1 MNDASPALPDEI
13 LAGVPEGLDALL
25 LARAAAAAHAAS
37 TGAMILHVAR
47 DDRRLEALE
56 TALVFFAPGLK
67 VIPFPAWDTVP
78 YDRIGPNTE
87 IVARRITSL
96 AKLVIGARKEAGV
109 VLTTVSAILQRLP
122 PREAIHRSLRPLAA
136 GQRVDMNGLIER
148 LSSAGFVRTGTVMEP
163 GEFAVR
169 GGIVDIFPPGRINP
183 VRLDF
188 FGDTLESIKS
198 FDAETQRT
206 KQLVQK
212 LVLMPIS
219 EVAFGEGGIATF
231 RTRYVEL
238 FGGNTAE
245 DPLYQAVSAGQRYPG
260 QEHWLPLFHPSLET
274 LFDYVEPAAVS
285 FDHLADEAIRQRFE
299 QIGEHFAARA
309 DSLETSKFGA
319 PPYKPVP
326 PDMMFLGAKP
336 WADALG
342 SRQVRRFSPFD
353 EPRPGVIHVGA
364 RSGRNF
370 APERQAEGGNLFDSV
385 VAHIRTMLSRKK
397 RVILAAW
404 TPGARERLESLL
416 ADHGLKDVAKVASY
430 DEAMAAPGDV
440 AALAVLG
447 LERGFETDD
456 LVVIGEQDIL
466 GDRLVRPRRKA
477 RKASDVITEATSLA
491 LNDLVVHADHG
502 IGRFVGLKTITA
514 LGAPHDCLEI
524 VYQGG
529 DRLFLPV
536 ENIELLSRY
545 GTDPGDTQ
553 LDRLGGAAW
562 QSRKARLKQRLRE
575 LAAELIKVAALR
587 QLKEA
592 PSLAPPAGAWEEFVA
607 RFPYEETEDQDTAIA
622 AVLDD
627 LAQGRPM
634 DRLVCGDVG
643 FGKTEVALRAAF
655 VTAMSGL
662 QVAIVVPTTLLAR
675 QHFKNFTQRFE
686 GLPLKIAQASRLVT
700 PKDLA
705 DTRAGL
711 KSGTIDIV
719 VGTHALLSKQLEFA
733 RLGLVVI
740 DEEQHFGVV
749 HKERLKQLREDV
761 HVLTLSATPI
771 PRTLQLALTG
781 VRELSLIT
789 TPPIDRLAVRTY
801 ISPFDPVIIRDA
813 LRRERLRGGQ
823 SFYVVP
829 RLADLPDITEFLRE
843 SLPEL
848 RVAIAHGQMPPTEL
862 EDVMTAF
869 YEGQYDVLLST
880 AIVESGLDVPN
891 ANTLVVHR
899 ADMFGLAQ
907 LYQLRGRVGRSKTR
921 AYAYLT
927 TPPNQKLTE
936 GAEKRLKVLS
946 SLDTLGAGFSLASHD
961 LDIRGAG
968 NLLGEEQSGHIRE
981 VGFELY
987 QSMLEEAIAA
997 LKGGDLG
1004 EAGDQWS
1011 PQIALG
1017 TAVVLPE
1024 SYIAD
1029 LQLRLGLYRRLSSL
1043 VTREDIDGFGAELVD
1058 RFGPYPP
1065 EVAHLLDVMEIKGL
1079 CRQAGIQQ
1087 IDAGP
1092 RGAVIVFRRNQFTNP
1107 EGLARMIAARNA
1119 PFKLQPDHKLVYKA
1133 EWEDADQR
1141 LAGVRTLV
1149 KELAALAAKP
1159 PEPAPAT
1166 KPAAGK
1172 PPVRK

>member
-1 MNDASPALPDEI
+1 MNDAGPHNRDEI

-25 LARAAAAAHAAS
+25 IARQAAEAHAAKP
-37 TGAMILHVAR
+37 GAMILHVAR

-56 TALVFFAPGLK
+56 AGLSFFAPDLK

-78 YDRIGPNTE
+78 YDRVGPNAE

-96 AKLVIGARKEAGV
+96 AKLVLGARKEAGV
-109 VLTTVSAILQRLP
+109 VLTTVNAILQRLP
-122 PREAIHRSLRPLAA
+122 PREAIRRSLRPLAS

-148 LSSAGFVRTGTVMEP
+148 LASAGFVRTGTVMEP

-231 RTRYVEL
+231 RKRYVEL

-260 QEHWLPLFHPSLET
+260 QDHWLPLFHTTLET
-274 LFDYVEPAAVS
+274 LFDYVDPVAVG
-285 FDHLADEAIRQRFE
+285 FDHLADEAVKQRFE

-309 DSLETSKFGA
+309 DSLETTKFGA

-326 PDMMFLGAKP
+326 PEMMFLGAKD
-336 WADALG
+336 WGAALANV
-342 SRQVRRFSPFD
+342 QVRRFNVFD
-353 EPRPGVIHVGA
+353 EDKPGVKQVGA
-364 RSGRNF
+364 RAGRSF
-370 APERQAEGGNLFDSV
+370 APERQAEGGSLFGSV
-385 VAHIRTMLSRKK
+385 VGHIRAQLAKNR
-397 RVILAAW
+397 RVIVASW
-404 TPGARERLESLL
+404 TPGARERLEGLL

-430 DEAMAAPGDV
+430 NEAMAAPGDV
-440 AALAVLG
+440 VALAVLG
-447 LERGFETDD
+447 IERGFETAD

-477 RKASDVITEATSLA
+477 RKATDVITEATSLA
-491 LNDLVVHADHG
+491 VSDLVVHADHG

-514 LGAPHDCLEI
+514 LGAPHDCLEL

-529 DRLFLPV
+529 DRLYLPV

-545 GTDPGDTQ
+545 GTDQGDTQ
-553 LDRLGGAAW
+553 LDKLGGVGW

-575 LAAELIKVAALR
+575 IASELIKVAALR
-587 QLKEA
+587 ELKEA
-592 PSLAPPAGAWEEFVA
+592 PSLSPPSGAWDEFVA
-607 RFPYEETEDQDTAIA
+607 RFPYEETEDQEASIA
-622 AVLDD
+622 AVLED
-627 LAQGRPM
+627 LAKGKPM

-662 QVAIVVPTTLLAR
+662 QVAVVVPTTLLAR
-675 QHFKNFTQRFE
+675 QHFKTFTDRFQ
-686 GLPLKIAQASRLVT
+686 GLPLKVAQASRLVS

-705 DTRAGL
+705 ETRAGL
-711 KSGTIDIV
+711 KNGTIDVV
-719 VGTHALLSKQLEFA
+719 VGTHALLGKQVEFA
-733 RLGLVVI
+733 RLGLVVV
-740 DEEQHFGVV
+740 DEEQHFGVA

-771 PRTLQLALTG
+771 PRTLQLALSG

-829 RLADLPDITEFLRE
+829 RIADLDDIAEFLAE
-843 SLPEL
+843 TLPEL
-848 RVAIAHGQMPPTEL
+848 RVARAHGQLSPTEL

-899 ADMFGLAQ
+899 SDMFGLAQ

-946 SLDTLGAGFSLASHD
+946 TLDTLGAGFSLASHD
-961 LDIRGAG
+961 LDIRGGG

-987 QSMLEEAIAA
+987 QSMLEEAITA

-1024 SYIAD
+1024 VYISD

-1043 VTREDIDGFGAELVD
+1043 VTREDIDAFGAELVD
-1058 RFGPYPP
+1058 RFGAYPP
-1065 EVAHLLDVMEIKGL
+1065 EVGHLLDVMEIKGL

-1092 RGAVIVFRRNQFTNP
+1092 RGAVMVFRKNKFANP
-1107 EGLARMIAARNA
+1107 EALAKAIAVRNS
-1119 PFKLQPDHKLVYKA
+1119 PFKLQPDHKLVYRA
-1133 EWEDADQR
+1133 EWDLPEER
-1141 LAGVRTLV
+1141 LAGARALV
-1149 KELAALAAKP
+1149 KELAALASAKVD
-1159 PEPAPAT
+1159 T
-1166 KPAAGK
+1166 KSAK
-1172 PPVRK
+1172 R